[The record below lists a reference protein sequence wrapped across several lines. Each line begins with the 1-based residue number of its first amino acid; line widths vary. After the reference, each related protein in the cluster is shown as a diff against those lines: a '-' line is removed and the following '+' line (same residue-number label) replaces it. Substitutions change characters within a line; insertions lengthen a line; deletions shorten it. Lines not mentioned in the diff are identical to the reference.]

1 MVSWLAKT
9 TQLLQRRA
17 PPEPPPPFEIG
28 CACGHHLSGIRKRT
42 FQAITCH
49 RCGNSIFVLPIDVYP
64 QPKTKKPAPTNAPAA
79 PAALAPPTAERA
91 ARLKTTQSVP
101 VPGTQPKG
109 PKAAAGAGTATP
121 PGDLPTAK
129 LTEEAKSADS
139 VTFVVRRPLVSRFK
153 LIVLAI
159 VVVVGATGYFV
170 WQSRLNDRAL
180 VSLPGH
186 IEAGAAA
193 LRAGKLPEAAEEYGQ
208 AAWAVNRLKRNDA
221 ESAEIRQK
229 AQELHAIVNL
239 SAVPLY
245 EICEQAHRNAKTGA
259 EKWAEKFNELYRDAW
274 IVVEGDIVQETGPE
288 GTGQALLQFPFPID
302 SAPVVIDARLKALAP
317 VVEAAIGGPRHV
329 IFAGQLASFKKEG
342 TKNPLWVIRLK
353 DESAFLWANFDTY
366 QAMGLSSNAAAD
378 DNDPHRILA
387 QQATA
392 LGLKP

>member
-9 TQLLQRRA
+9 TQLLQRRG
-17 PPEPPPPFEIG
+17 PPEPPPPFEVG
-28 CACGHHLSGIRKRT
+28 CACGHHLSGVRKAN

-64 QPKTKKPAPTNAPAA
+64 QPKTKKPAPTKASAE
-79 PAALAPPTAERA
+79 PAALAPPTAERV
-91 ARLKTTQSVP
+91 ARLKTTPSVP
-101 VPGTQPKG
+101 VPGTLPKG
-109 PKAAAGAGTATP
+109 VKPAAGAGTATP
-121 PGDLPTAK
+121 PVGSPTAK
-129 LTEEAKSADS
+129 LTEEAESADS
-139 VTFVVRRPLVSRFK
+139 VTLVVRRPLVSRFK

-159 VVVVGATGYFV
+159 WVVVTATGYFV

-186 IEAGAAA
+186 LEAGVAA

-221 ESAEIRQK
+221 ESAENPSEGPGTPRHR
-229 AQELHAIVNL
+229 EPVGRSPVRNL
-239 SAVPLY
+239 RA
-245 EICEQAHRNAKTGA
+245 AHRNASAGP

-274 IVVEGDIVQETGPE
+274 IVVEGDVVQETGPD
-288 GTGQALLQFPFPID
+288 GTGQPLLQFPFPID
-302 SAPVVIDARLKALAP
+302 SASVVIDARLKALAP
-317 VVEAAIGGPRHV
+317 VLDAAKGGPRHV

-353 DESAFLWANFDTY
+353 DDSAFLWTNFDTY
-366 QAMGLSSNAAAD
+366 QAMGLASDAAAD
-378 DNDPHRILA
+378 YNDPHRILA

-392 LGLKP
+392 LGLKQ

>member
-17 PPEPPPPFEIG
+17 PPEPPPPFEVG
-28 CACGHHLSGIRKRT
+28 CACGHRLSGLRKPSY
-42 FQAITCH
+42 QAIPCH
-49 RCGNSIFVLPIDVYP
+49 RCGNSVFVLPIDVYP
-64 QPKTKKPAPTNAPAA
+64 KPKVKKPDPTQALAAPAA
-79 PAALAPPTAERA
+79 PAPPAA
-91 ARLKTTQSVP
+91 ARLKTLPSVP
-101 VPGTQPKG
+101 APGMQPKG
-109 PKAAAGAGTATP
+109 AKPAAGTGTATP
-121 PGDLPTAK
+121 PGSVPTINLA
-129 LTEEAKSADS
+129 EEAKSDDS
-139 VTFVVRRPLVSRFK
+139 VTLDVRRPLVSRFK

-159 VVVVGATGYFV
+159 AGVVGATGYFV

-186 IEAGAAA
+186 IEAGATA
-193 LRAGKLPEAAEEYGQ
+193 LKAGKLPEAAEEYGQ

-221 ESAEIRQK
+221 ESADIRQK

-245 EICEQAHRNAKTGA
+245 EICEQARRNAKAGS

-274 IVVEGDIVQETGPE
+274 IVVEGDIVQETSPD

-317 VVEAAIGGPRHV
+317 VIDAAKGAPRHV

-353 DESAFLWANFDTY
+353 DDSAFLWANFDTY
-366 QAMGLSSNAAAD
+366 QAMGLSSDAAAD
-378 DNDPHRILA
+378 DNDPRRILA

-392 LGLKP
+392 LGLKQ